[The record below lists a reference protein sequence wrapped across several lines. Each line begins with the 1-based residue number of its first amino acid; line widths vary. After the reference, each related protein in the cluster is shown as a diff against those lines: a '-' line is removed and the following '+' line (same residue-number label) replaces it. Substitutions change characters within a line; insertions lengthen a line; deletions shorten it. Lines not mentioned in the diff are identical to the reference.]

1 MIKNLCKA
9 YKFIRIYVFTN
20 KLTGQNICH
29 ANGAGEILAFYNFDK
44 VCFSLNNQISSL
56 ILCYFFFWE
65 AEENMKKI
73 RLMQFYQV
81 KCLKVMPISLLPKET
96 SLTFY
101 SLF

>member
-56 ILCYFFFWE
+56 ILCYFF
-65 AEENMKKI
+65 
-73 RLMQFYQV
+73 
-81 KCLKVMPISLLPKET
+81 LLRGRRKHEKDSFNAILSSQMSKSDAYFLVT
-96 SLTFY
+96 QGN
-101 SLF
+101 